1 MQTTVK
7 SPLGVRVISKRKR
20 TRGIMTPRLRSCNGM
35 MPSPDRLQ
43 LRTVKIYSEMSY
55 LARSHKR
62 GKNAC
67 PDIMSDNAPVVLNLL
82 TSHAPFAELEQ
93 AFQEF

>member
-1 MQTTVK
+1 
-7 SPLGVRVISKRKR
+7 
-20 TRGIMTPRLRSCNGM
+20 
-35 MPSPDRLQ
+35 
-43 LRTVKIYSEMSY
+43 MSY

-67 PDIMSDNAPVVLNLL
+67 PDIMSVNTPVVLNLL